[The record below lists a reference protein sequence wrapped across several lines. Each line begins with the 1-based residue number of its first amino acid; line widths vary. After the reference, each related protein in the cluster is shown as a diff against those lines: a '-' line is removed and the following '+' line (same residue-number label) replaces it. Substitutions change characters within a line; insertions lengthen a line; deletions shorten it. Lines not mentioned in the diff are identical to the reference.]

1 MAGGDSTAPV
11 SSGTKF
17 HHWEPKLCTSVEF
30 VYVISQFKF
39 TLNKVRTVFG
49 SVKASVSHT
58 FFTMVGY
65 EAILKGIKLYSVSHF
80 HIFMQECREPK
91 ALFFRLL
98 IILVNTISQKR
109 LERGVLGTKVHLY
122 SQAGRCRPLPVS
134 ADKWYCHVFDKSVR
148 SKVTFFVKLHWN
160 SLPGM
165 RDPTV
170 GFTTATKENYIFC
183 NWWQILWLFRLKMPF
198 LVIA

>member
-11 SSGTKF
+11 SSGAKF

-80 HIFMQECREPK
+80 HIFMQECRELK

-98 IILVNTISQKR
+98 IILVNAISQKR

-134 ADKWYCHVFDKSVR
+134 ADK
-148 SKVTFFVKLHWN
+148 
-160 SLPGM
+160 
-165 RDPTV
+165 
-170 GFTTATKENYIFC
+170 
-183 NWWQILWLFRLKMPF
+183 
-198 LVIA
+198 